1 MEKRYRVSKSRLG
14 ANCGSD
20 HELVIVKFRLTFKKV
35 WNVTRQFT
43 YDLNETAYDY
53 TVEKTNRFKVL
64 DLIEC

>member
-1 MEKRYRVSKSRLG
+1 M
-14 ANCGSD
+14 
-20 HELVIVKFRLTFKKV
+20 VKFRLTFKKV
-35 WNVTRQFT
+35 WNITRQFT